1 MNCDAIAAAYRW
13 LEYAVFGRKLENS
26 RFAFL
31 NVAAGRQRALLVGD
45 GDGRFLVRLA
55 AAHPQLEIDSIELSG
70 KMIGLAKQRIH
81 TAKLADPSRIR
92 FIHAD
97 VRAVKLAPARYD
109 LVAMNFLLDCFQ
121 ADELSCIVRRIKH
134 ACLPQAAWMV
144 AEFQQPSSG
153 WRAWHAFVWLRTMYL
168 FFRFAAQLETQ
179 SLPPY
184 EQILRNAGF
193 HLMAKHTSRAELISS
208 ALWNLSAQLPS
219 EL

>member
-13 LEYAVFGRKLENS
+13 LEYAAFGRKLESS

-31 NVAAGRQRALLVGD
+31 DVAAGCKRALLVGD

-55 AAHPQLEIDSIELSG
+55 AAYPQLEIDSVELSG

-81 TAKLADPSRIR
+81 AAKLADPSRIR
-92 FIHAD
+92 FMHAD
-97 VRAVKLAPARYD
+97 VRTVELATTRYD
-109 LVAMNFLLDCFQ
+109 LVATNFLLDCFR

-153 WRAWHAFVWLRTMYL
+153 WRAWYAFVWLRTMYL

-179 SLPPY
+179 NLPPY

-193 HLMAKHTSRAELISS
+193 RLTAKHASRAQLISS
-208 ALWNLSAQLPS
+208 ALWNLTARLPS
-219 EL
+219 ES